1 VGPKAVEKTPVK
13 FTKTIFLFV
22 ILAAL
27 FASGLAVRRAVLA
40 AQYERYGRP
49 LPFDLESALNFRYV
63 RMLRESGSLPV
74 VDKRVQYPAGVV
86 VRQTYQTGTEFI
98 CAFLARFFP
107 AGVPLDERVRWI
119 SAAWF
124 CLGIPALAL
133 WIWWWQGSLWGAV
146 LAGSYY
152 ALSLAGVIRST
163 GEELSHENFALP
175 LLVFQFAV
183 SALAD
188 REKARLVR
196 FVCLSG
202 LSAILLAC
210 ALMIWDLI
218 QYYVM
223 IWALLGF
230 IRAVRGEYYME
241 SRRLL
246 KWGLALA
253 ALLLAGVFNPY
264 LRAHGFIFSPA
275 MLLAYGAA
283 LAVLV
288 ARWQGKENAINIKK
302 AGPDCQSG
310 RKDGAT
316 GCRAPDLCSGRSLER
331 QVCRKP
337 GSKQKIA
344 VLLRLTIAFLPLV
357 AGYFLCRA
365 YLQSYDHFAE
375 LLYAKIIFLNSKPA
389 DPTELTFAQRIL
401 WTPAL
406 NSASILL
413 TKTLFPVSLI
423 LFLVSTI
430 IFLFNPRW
438 RTDPEITGLFLFT
451 CMSLIAFILFVRFH
465 VFAAIGFAAVI
476 GLLGAWAVR
485 RVSLAAR
492 VLLVLLISAGAVA
505 EGTGVLRHP
514 ERWGTSQPYLR
525 QRVEL
530 VQWLKANAPGQP
542 VLANFGISAFALAYA
557 GSPIILHPK
566 FESPEIRNL
575 VQEYGE
581 KLFKS
586 DEGQFRSWAD
596 RHGAA
601 LYIYALGEFADIFP
615 EAQMRYFVDAL
626 NPPPASPA
634 RMFEFNPMASRW
646 FVLLW
651 GNPKYRVFR
660 IITAGDEKT
669 AATKAAAAR
678 AKIAGGFLKEAEI
691 EAEHALLYDPGNKSA
706 QEAILQVD
714 ALKKK

>member
-365 YLQSYDHFAE
+365 YLQYRFLGGLIARIVKESVLGLDFSLFQKPSGYFCAGRRGFCCGCFFIARSDDAENTVLRITPEQYEPARSHGIELKHPGRGRRRRVKGVDKISHLRLRENIREFA
-375 LLYAKIIFLNSKPA
+375 K
-389 DPTELTFAQRIL
+389 RIYVKRR
-401 WTPAL
+401 TV
-406 NSASILL
+406 
-413 TKTLFPVSLI
+413 PVS
-423 LFLVSTI
+423 
-430 IFLFNPRW
+430 P
-438 RTDPEITGLFLFT
+438 
-451 CMSLIAFILFVRFH
+451 
-465 VFAAIGFAAVI
+465 
-476 GLLGAWAVR
+476 
-485 RVSLAAR
+485 
-492 VLLVLLISAGAVA
+492 
-505 EGTGVLRHP
+505 
-514 ERWGTSQPYLR
+514 
-525 QRVEL
+525 
-530 VQWLKANAPGQP
+530 
-542 VLANFGISAFALAYA
+542 
-557 GSPIILHPK
+557 
-566 FESPEIRNL
+566 
-575 VQEYGE
+575 
-581 KLFKS
+581 
-586 DEGQFRSWAD
+586 
-596 RHGAA
+596 
-601 LYIYALGEFADIFP
+601 
-615 EAQMRYFVDAL
+615 
-626 NPPPASPA
+626 
-634 RMFEFNPMASRW
+634 
-646 FVLLW
+646 
-651 GNPKYRVFR
+651 
-660 IITAGDEKT
+660 
-669 AATKAAAAR
+669 
-678 AKIAGGFLKEAEI
+678 
-691 EAEHALLYDPGNKSA
+691 
-706 QEAILQVD
+706 
-714 ALKKK
+714 